1 MHIHCKTT
9 TPSGKTIF
17 HPAPFNLLTKSKV
30 ASSSCAQKRRVLE
43 KDLSAA
49 GRMIVA
55 AKWAISKKRRRR
67 RKKTVKKSKV
77 RYKH

>member
-9 TPSGKTIF
+9 TPSGKAIF
-17 HPAPFNLLTKSKV
+17 HPAPFNLLTKSEV

-49 GRMIVA
+49 GRIIVA
-55 AKWAISKKRRRR
+55 AKWAISKKGEEGGKRL
-67 RKKTVKKSKV
+67 
-77 RYKH
+77 

>member
-55 AKWAISKKRRRR
+55 AKWAISKKKE
-67 RKKTVKKSKV
+67 KKEEKDCEKEQSEI
-77 RYKH
+77 